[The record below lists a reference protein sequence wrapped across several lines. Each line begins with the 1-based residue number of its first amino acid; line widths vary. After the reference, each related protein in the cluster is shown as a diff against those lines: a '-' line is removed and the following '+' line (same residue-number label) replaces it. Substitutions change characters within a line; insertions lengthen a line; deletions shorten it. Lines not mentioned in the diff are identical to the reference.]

1 MRAGASAPGAMS
13 HEGHFRQIEN
23 LVAVLRHGAS
33 LAVDGPEARKAVA
46 LILALYRSAHSGQL
60 VTL

>member
-23 LVAVLRHGAS
+23 LVAALRHGAS

-46 LILALYRSAHSGQL
+46 LILALYRSAQSGQPVAL
-60 VTL
+60 

>member
-1 MRAGASAPGAMS
+1 MS

-46 LILALYRSAHSGQL
+46 LILALYRSAQSGQP